1 MAISYPLTLPA
12 FRARN
17 FTLGITP
24 TVAVSASPF
33 TGQQQVYE
41 WPNVTWRASFDVV
54 AKGRAEW
61 SQLTA
66 FMTSLRGRL
75 GTVLIYPYQGVRPRG
90 TTNTSGVT
98 VATGGA
104 AAQARA
110 INLSGMGAARTLLAG
125 DFLQLGTG
133 ATARLHM
140 VVENA
145 TADGSGNAT
154 VTIEP
159 PLRVA
164 YSSGAAVTLV
174 KPATVMRSVS
184 NDGAS
189 TVDLGGII
197 TASFAFSEAL

>member
-1 MAISYPLTLPA
+1 MALSYPLTLPA

-33 TGQQQVYE
+33 SGVQQVYE

-54 AKGRAEW
+54 AKGRTEW
-61 SQLTA
+61 AVLQA
-66 FMTSLRGRL
+66 FIASLRGRF

-90 TTNTSGVT
+90 TTNTAGVT

-104 AAQARA
+104 AAQARS
-110 INLSGMGAARTLLAG
+110 INLSGMGAGRTLLAG
-125 DFLQLGTG
+125 DFLQLGSG
-133 ATARLHM
+133 ATTRLHQ
-140 VVENA
+140 VVESA

-159 PLRVA
+159 PLRTS
-164 YSSGAAVTLV
+164 YSAAAAVTLL
-174 KPATVMRSVS
+174 KPCTLMRSVS

-189 TVDLGGII
+189 TVELGGVI
-197 TASFAFSEAL
+197 TASFSFSEAL

>member
-12 FRARN
+12 FRSRN
-17 FTLGITP
+17 FTFGLTP
-24 TVAVSASPF
+24 TVAVSVSPF

-41 WPNVTWRASFDVV
+41 WPNVTWQASFDVV
-54 AKGRAEW
+54 ASGRTEW

-90 TTNTSGVT
+90 TINTSGVT

-110 INLSGMGAARTLLAG
+110 LNLSGVGATKTLLAG
-125 DFLQLGTG
+125 DFLQLGTAG
-133 ATARLHM
+133 TSRLHM

-164 YSSGAAVTLV
+164 YSAGAAVTLL
-174 KPATVMRSVS
+174 KPSALMRSVV
-184 NDGAS
+184 NEGAS
-189 TVDLGGII
+189 TVELGGVI
-197 TASFAFSEAL
+197 TASFAFTEAL

>member
-24 TVAVSASPF
+24 VVAVSASPF

-41 WPNVTWRASFDVV
+41 WPGVTWRASFDVI

-61 SQLTA
+61 SVLNTFIA
-66 FMTSLRGRL
+66 SLRGRL

-90 TTNTSGVT
+90 TTLTSGVT

-104 AAQARA
+104 AAQARSL
-110 INLSGMGAARTLLAG
+110 NLSGMGSGRTLLAG

-133 ATARLHM
+133 STARLHQ

-154 VTIEP
+154 VTVEP
-159 PLRVA
+159 PLRTS
-164 YSSGAAVTLV
+164 YSSGSAVTLI
-174 KPATVMRSVS
+174 KPCTLMRSVS

-189 TVDLGGII
+189 TVDMGGLL
-197 TASFAFSEAL
+197 TASFSFSEVL